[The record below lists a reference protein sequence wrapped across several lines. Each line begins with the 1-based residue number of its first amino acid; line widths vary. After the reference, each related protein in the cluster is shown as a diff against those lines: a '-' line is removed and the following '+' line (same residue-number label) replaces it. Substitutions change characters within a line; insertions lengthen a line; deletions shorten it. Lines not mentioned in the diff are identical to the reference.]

1 LPPPWGNR
9 IILRLNYPLTALISD
24 LHANE
29 PALLTALA
37 DARAR
42 GAERFVCLGDV
53 IGYGARPRECLEW
66 VMRLCVE
73 KPVDPGALAGR
84 TLGPGLCLLGN
95 HEAALLGSGV
105 DFNPKA
111 RAAIDWTRD
120 ELNRPDAREQNLGF
134 WDFLG
139 GLVPAMCD
147 GVAMFAH
154 GSPRDPLREYMLPR
168 DVRNPEKMKACFDAM
183 ERRMCFVGHSH
194 VPAIYLEG
202 GKLLRPKDG
211 EAEYDLGPEGSP
223 KAIVNVGS
231 VGQPRDGD
239 PRLSYVMFDGRR
251 IRFVRLP
258 YDHAAAAA
266 AIRAVAALP
275 EFLAER
281 LAVGR

>member
-1 LPPPWGNR
+1 M
-9 IILRLNYPLTALISD
+9 NYPLTALISD

-29 PALLTALA
+29 PALETALA
-37 DARAR
+37 DARRR

-53 IGYGARPRECLEW
+53 IGYGARPRQCLEW

-73 KPVDPGALAGR
+73 QPEDPGALEPR
-84 TLGPGLCLLGN
+84 TLYPGLCLLGN
-95 HEAALLGSGV
+95 HEAALLGSGL

-111 RAAIDWTRD
+111 RAAIDWTRE
-120 ELNRPDAREQNLGF
+120 ELNRSDAREQNLAF

-147 GVAMFAH
+147 SVAMFAH
-154 GSPRDPLREYMLPR
+154 GSPRDPVREYMLPR
-168 DVRNPEKMKACFDAM
+168 DARNPEKLKACFAAM
-183 ERRMCFVGHSH
+183 ERRVCFVGHSH
-194 VPAIYLEG
+194 VPAIYFEDG
-202 GKLLRPKDG
+202 QLLRPKGG
-211 EAEYDLGPEGSP
+211 EAEYDLGAQDG
-223 KAIVNVGS
+223 KRAIVNVGS

-251 IRFVRLP
+251 IRFVRLE

-266 AIRAVAALP
+266 AIRAVSALP

>member
-1 LPPPWGNR
+1 M
-9 IILRLNYPLTALISD
+9 NYPLTALISD

-42 GAERFVCLGDV
+42 GVERFVCLGDV
-53 IGYGARPRECLEW
+53 IGYGAKPRECLEW

-73 KPVDPGALAGR
+73 SPQDPGATQVR
-84 TLGPGLCLLGN
+84 TLYPGLCLQGN

-111 RAAIDWTRD
+111 RAAIDWTRE
-120 ELNRPDAREQNLGF
+120 ELNRSDARAQNLEF

-139 GLVPAMCD
+139 ALVPAMCD
-147 GVAMFAH
+147 SLAMFAH
-154 GSPRDPLREYMLPR
+154 GSPRDPVREYMLPR
-168 DVRNPEKMKACFDAM
+168 DSKDPVKLKACFAAM
-183 ERRMCFVGHSH
+183 ERRVCFVGHSH
-194 VPAIYLEG
+194 VPAVYLENG
-202 GKLLRPKDG
+202 ELYRPKG
-211 EAEYDLGPEGSP
+211 SEAEFDLGDESAPR
-223 KAIVNVGS
+223 AIVNVGS

-239 PRLSYVMFDGRR
+239 PRLSYVIFDGRR

-266 AIRAVAALP
+266 AIRAVPALP

-281 LAVGR
+281 LALGK